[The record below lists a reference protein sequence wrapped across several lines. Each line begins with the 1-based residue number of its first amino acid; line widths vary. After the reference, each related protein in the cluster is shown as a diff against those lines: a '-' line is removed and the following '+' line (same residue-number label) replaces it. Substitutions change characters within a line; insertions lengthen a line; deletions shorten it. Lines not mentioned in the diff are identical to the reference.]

1 MAILAITALP
11 LVTSAQKQVKQI
23 LFNTKSYD
31 IYGDNDHEYV
41 TVLYTDCTYGRVPIS
56 DVKIS
61 GLDTTQL
68 GLKNFTVEYA
78 GVKSQCRALLINK
91 DFYAVN
97 ESEFAEIKKLYG
109 LTGKDK
115 YNSDIAWI
123 TKYDSVLVEAFPQKF
138 YLGDDNDISFRQT
151 RYGYNGF
158 NDLAVVSH
166 KVCFDKPGL
175 QKYTFSCYGQTIS
188 TDVNVIGVSSI
199 SDLPTIIYPYDYYT
213 YPSQK
218 VTVYYTDGKQKT
230 IDFSKAKIE
239 GLSPDKGGQQNIA
252 VTIGDKTEHITVEV
266 PAVES
271 IHYTNMSLHRGS
283 NMEDER
289 LSLKYSNG
297 VHKDVPINKAQISG
311 LDTHKPGKQSV
322 TIKFAGKQI
331 TTDVEVVDID
341 SVYISCYSRYYY
353 ENRPKPAKYISEL
366 PMNCAIWSFR
376 VLFADG
382 SSKNV
387 NASDAKFTG
396 LDTSTPGD
404 KDVIVEYAGKT
415 LHTTVNVF
423 KVPEKFDFS
432 EIDGTI
438 RQFSYPEGYIK
449 AIYNDNTSENIRLL
463 DTYHNFDPTKLGSQK
478 IPVDWHGYEDT
489 LSITVV
495 PNTMKPTKLDL
506 SDVSTD
512 ILEYAKLTGN
522 VKALYSDGTYDIF
535 DVKFADFTLDS
546 KTPGKKK
553 IKVSFHGCTAPFT
566 VTVKADPYKPE
577 RRDGIYYIETEEA
590 LRWYFRAAFGS
601 DCILTNKIFTNK
613 MPELKDVVTS
623 SDVIS
628 SFYVSATIQGFTKS
642 EGSRNGRFSAA
653 QIHLISSLPDG
664 GVIYIE
670 DIYITT
676 SKGERLSLPAI
687 KLTK

>member
-1 MAILAITALP
+1 M
-11 LVTSAQKQVKQI
+11 
-23 LFNTKSYD
+23 
-31 IYGDNDHEYV
+31 
-41 TVLYTDCTYGRVPIS
+41 
-56 DVKIS
+56 
-61 GLDTTQL
+61 
-68 GLKNFTVEYA
+68 
-78 GVKSQCRALLINK
+78 KSQCRALLINK
-91 DFYAVN
+91 DFYAGN

-123 TKYDSVLVEAFPQKF
+123 TKYDSVLIETNPQKY
-138 YLGDDNDISFRQT
+138 YLGYDDDISYILT
-151 RYGYNGF
+151 RYGYNGC
-158 NDLAVVSH
+158 NDVAVLSH
-166 KVCFDKPGL
+166 KVSFDKPGV
-175 QKYTFSCYGQTIS
+175 QKYIFSRYGKSVIA
-188 TDVNVIGVSSI
+188 DINVIGVSRI
-199 SDLPTIIYPYDYYT
+199 SDLPTIIYPYNYYT
-213 YPSQK
+213 DQFQQL
-218 VTVYYTDGKQKT
+218 TVHYTDGKQMT
-230 IDFSKAKIE
+230 MYVSRAKIE
-239 GLSPDKGGQQNIA
+239 GLSPDKGGMQNIS
-252 VTIGDKTEHITVEV
+252 VTVGDKTEHFSVEV
-266 PAVES
+266 PTVES
-271 IHYTNMSLHRGS
+271 IRYNIKSLPRGGQLTDNIS
-283 NMEDER
+283 IR
-289 LSLKYSNG
+289 YSNG
-297 VHKDVPINKAQISG
+297 IYKSVPISKAEISG
-311 LDTHKPGKQSV
+311 LDSNRPGRQTV

-331 TTDVEVVDID
+331 TTDIEVVDID
-341 SVYISCYSRYYY
+341 SVYISSYSRYYY
-353 ENRPKPAKYISEL
+353 ENRPKPSKYISEL
-366 PMNCAIWSFR
+366 PMNWSIWSFR
-376 VLFADG
+376 ILFADG

-387 NASDAKFTG
+387 NASEAKFTG

-449 AIYNDNTSENIRLL
+449 AVYNDNTSENIRLL
-463 DTYHNFDPTKLGSQK
+463 DTYHNFDPTKLGSHK

-535 DVKFADFTLDS
+535 DIKFADFALDS

-590 LRWYFRAAFGS
+590 LRWYFRAAFSS

-628 SFYVSATIQGFTKS
+628 SFYVSATIQGFTRS

-653 QIHLISSLPDG
+653 QKQLISSVPDG